1 MPLDPRLRRRL
12 FVLTLYAGLIALGWW
27 ISMQWDR
34 LEGAQISSMDPAMM
48 FQILAVALIV
58 FVITSAMPFIPG
70 AEIGFGLMVLFGG
83 KVALL
88 VYGAM
93 ISALTLSYLIGALV
107 PAEWIVRFFRYL
119 GFNRATRLAEEL
131 AARERHMRIDY
142 LMANAPPRWVPM
154 LLRHRYL
161 AMIVLLNVPGNSL
174 VGGGGGLALAAGMS
188 GLFRFHRFFLTLL
201 VAVAPVP
208 LFFLLAM

>member
-1 MPLDPRLRRRL
+1 MSLDPRPRRRL
-12 FVLTLYAGLIALGWW
+12 FVLALYASLIALGWW

-34 LEGAQISSMDPAMM
+34 LEGTQIQAMDPAMM
-48 FQILAVALIV
+48 FQIVAVALIV

-70 AEIGFGLMVLFGG
+70 AEIGFGLMVIFGSE
-83 KVALL
+83 VALL
-88 VYGAM
+88 VYAAM

-119 GFNRATRLAEEL
+119 GFSRATQLAEEL

-161 AMIVLLNVPGNSL
+161 AMIVLLNIPGNSL

>member
-1 MPLDPRLRRRL
+1 VPLDPRLRRRL
-12 FVLTLYAGLIALGWW
+12 LALALYAGLIALGWW
-27 ISMQWDR
+27 ISTQWER

-48 FQILAVALIV
+48 FQIVAVALIV

-70 AEIGFGLMVLFGG
+70 AEIGFGLMVIFGS

-188 GLFRFHRFFLTLL
+188 GLFHFHRFFLTLL

>member
-1 MPLDPRLRRRL
+1 VPLDPRLRRRL
-12 FVLTLYAGLIALGWW
+12 LALALYAGLIALGWW
-27 ISMQWDR
+27 ISMQWER

-48 FQILAVALIV
+48 FQIVAVALIV

-70 AEIGFGLMVLFGG
+70 AEIGFGLMVIFGS

-107 PAEWIVRFFRYL
+107 PAEWIVKFFRYL
-119 GFNRATRLAEEL
+119 GFNRATQLAQEL
-131 AARERHMRIDY
+131 AARERYMRIDY
-142 LMANAPPRWVPM
+142 LMATAPPRWVPM
-154 LLRHRYL
+154 LLRRRYL
-161 AMIVLLNVPGNSL
+161 AMIILLNVPGNSL

>member
-12 FVLTLYAGLIALGWW
+12 FVLTLYAGLITLGWW
-27 ISMQWDR
+27 ISTQWDR

-48 FQILAVALIV
+48 FQIVAVALIV

-201 VAVAPVP
+201 IAVAPVP
-208 LFFLLAM
+208 LFFLMAM